1 MESNDKQ
8 NCYITFKR
16 VMTINN
22 TLIEDEC
29 FNWLNNFYFLNSN
42 FVIGLDFGEFLF
54 ILHSIKQCYIFYN
67 NCSDFIKHTQYIGRY
82 IVKFL

>member
-1 MESNDKQ
+1 MFILYYFIEERERKINEKQLLNLESNDKQ

-54 ILHSIKQCYIFYN
+54 IKTRFCIQ
-67 NCSDFIKHTQYIGRY
+67 
-82 IVKFL
+82 

>member
-1 MESNDKQ
+1 
-8 NCYITFKR
+8 
-16 VMTINN
+16 MTINN

-54 ILHSIKQCYIFYN
+54 IKTRFCIQ
-67 NCSDFIKHTQYIGRY
+67 
-82 IVKFL
+82 